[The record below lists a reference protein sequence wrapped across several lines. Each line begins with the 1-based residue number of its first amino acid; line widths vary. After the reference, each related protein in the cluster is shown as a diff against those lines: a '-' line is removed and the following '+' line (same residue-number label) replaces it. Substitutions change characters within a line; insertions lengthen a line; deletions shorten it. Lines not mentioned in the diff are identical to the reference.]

1 MPTRDKFVETYHA
14 WLRADDQHRDLMAAI
29 MDGRQ
34 PLDAKAMHATLGE
47 VERLHHDWMALAER
61 FAEGGQGG

>member
-1 MPTRDKFVETYHA
+1 
-14 WLRADDQHRDLMAAI
+14 
-29 MDGRQ
+29 
-34 PLDAKAMHATLGE
+34 MHATLGE